1 MDHSRGDEGRLTG
14 QLLPIGATI
23 GGMGR
28 LLETRA
34 AIRVSQS
41 SGSGAKARQ
50 SPERKPSNCIPDW
63 VQQQLFGEFGVEVRR
78 LDASTEFPT
87 ALTRIPLFMPGR
99 REQQMELLK
108 ECSLSFCTPW
118 GRGKRHG
125 PPLTTDDE
133 DTLMAIL
140 RLRRF
145 ALRGA
150 GARLPVPIAGDTAE
164 QTVHAVYLRISQLQ
178 RELGVDAG
186 GRANDLRLES
196 IKRLAATRVE
206 FEALA
211 GDGTVCG
218 TTHSL
223 LEVQWKTWRGD
234 GVILVQFS
242 PVISRMLE
250 EAYSYIDWNI
260 RRQLSPVG
268 KAIHR
273 FLSGQG
279 RCYSIGAEKLQS
291 TIGCHRPFGK
301 YMQELRRAMDRL
313 QSLGWI
319 KNYDLSGNGRSVPF
333 VLRVAR

>member
-1 MDHSRGDEGRLTG
+1 MDHARGEKGLPSG
-14 QLLPIGATI
+14 ELVPIGETLN
-23 GGMGR
+23 GLRG
-28 LLETRA
+28 LLEQGP
-34 AIRVSQS
+34 AIRITPTPHKT
-41 SGSGAKARQ
+41 GARRP
-50 SPERKPSNCIPDW
+50 PERKASNTIPDW

-78 LDASTEFPT
+78 IDAGQEFPT

-99 REQQMELLK
+99 RDQQMGLLK
-108 ECSLSFCTPW
+108 ECSFAFSTPW

-150 GARLPVPIAGDTAE
+150 GARLPVPIADDTGE
-164 QTVHAVYLRISQLQ
+164 QTVHAVYLRISDLQ

-196 IKRLAATRVE
+196 IKRLAATRIE

-223 LEVQWKTWRGD
+223 LEVQWKRWRGD
-234 GVILVQFS
+234 GAILVQFS
-242 PVISRMLE
+242 PVISRMLD
-250 EAYSYIDWNI
+250 EAYSFIDWNV
-260 RRQLSPVG
+260 RRQLTPVG

-279 RCYSIGAEKLQS
+279 KTYAIGAEKLQA
-291 TIGCHRPFGK
+291 TIGCNRPFGK
-301 YMQELRRAMDRL
+301 YMQELRRGMDRL
-313 QSLGWI
+313 KTLGWI
-319 KNYDLSGNGRSVPF
+319 KHYELRGNGRSVPF

>member
-1 MDHSRGDEGRLTG
+1 MVPLGVTV
-14 QLLPIGATI
+14 
-23 GGMGR
+23 GGIER
-28 LLETRA
+28 LLESKA
-34 AIRVSQS
+34 PIRVPQ
-41 SGSGAKARQ
+41 GSRSIGGAKP
-50 SPERKPSNCIPDW
+50 SPERKASNRIPDW

-99 REQQMELLK
+99 REQQMGMLK
-108 ECSLSFCTPW
+108 ECSFSFATPW

-150 GARLPVPIAGDTAE
+150 GARLPVPIAGDTGE

-250 EAYSYIDWNI
+250 EAYSFIDWNI
-260 RRQLSPVG
+260 RRQLTPVG

-279 RCYSIGAEKLQS
+279 RSCTIGAEKLQS
-291 TIGCHRPFGK
+291 TIGCHRSFGK
-301 YMQELRRAMDRL
+301 YMQELRRALDQL
-313 QSLGWI
+313 LKLGWI
-319 KNYDLSGNGRSVPF
+319 KHYDLSGNGRSVPF
-333 VLRVAR
+333 VLRVGR

>member
-1 MDHSRGDEGRLTG
+1 MDHSRGEEGLRSG
-14 QLLPIGATI
+14 ELLPIGETLH
-23 GGMGR
+23 GLRG
-28 LLETRA
+28 LLGEGPG
-34 AIRVSQS
+34 IRVTPTQHKA
-41 SGSGAKARQ
+41 GARRQ
-50 SPERKPSNCIPDW
+50 PERKASSTIPDW

-78 LDASTEFPT
+78 IDAGQEFPT

-99 REQQMELLK
+99 REQQMGLLK
-108 ECSLSFCTPW
+108 ECSLTFSTPW
-118 GRGKRHG
+118 GSGKRHG

-150 GARLPVPIAGDTAE
+150 GSRLPVPIAGGTDE
-164 QTVHAVYLRISQLQ
+164 QTVHAVYLRLSDLQ

-186 GRANDLRLES
+186 GRANDLRIES

-218 TTHSL
+218 TIHSL

-234 GVILVQFS
+234 GAILVQFS
-242 PVISRMLE
+242 PVISRMLD
-250 EAYSYIDWNI
+250 EAYSFIDWNV
-260 RRQLSPVG
+260 RRQLTPVG

-273 FLSGQG
+273 FLSGQAKNYVI
-279 RCYSIGAEKLQS
+279 RAEKLQS
-291 TIGCHRPFGK
+291 TIGCNRPFGK
-301 YMQELRRAMDRL
+301 FMQELRRAMDRL
-313 QSLGWI
+313 QKLGWI
-319 KNYDLSGNGRSVPF
+319 KHYELTGNGRSVPL
-333 VLRVAR
+333 VVRVAR

>member
-1 MDHSRGDEGRLTG
+1 MDHSRGAEGLRSG
-14 QLLPIGATI
+14 ELLPVGETI
-23 GGMGR
+23 KGLRR
-28 LLETRA
+28 LLEAGPGIRITTTR
-34 AIRVSQS
+34 R
-41 SGSGAKARQ
+41 KADAGGQ
-50 SPERKPSNCIPDW
+50 PERKASNTIPDW

-78 LDASTEFPT
+78 IDAGQEFPT

-99 REQQMELLK
+99 REQQMDLMK
-108 ECSLSFCTPW
+108 ECSFAFSTPW
-118 GRGKRHG
+118 GSGKRHG

-150 GARLPVPIAGDTAE
+150 GSRLPVPIAGDTGE

-186 GRANDLRLES
+186 GRANELRLES
-196 IKRLAATRVE
+196 IKRLAATRIE

-211 GDGTVCG
+211 GDGSVCG
-218 TTHSL
+218 MTHSL
-223 LEVQWKTWRGD
+223 LEVQWKKWRGD
-234 GVILVQFS
+234 GAILVQFS

-250 EAYSYIDWNI
+250 EAYSYIDWNT

-268 KAIHR
+268 KAVHR

-279 RCYSIGAEKLQS
+279 AKCAIGAEKLQS
-291 TIGCHRPFGK
+291 TIGCNRPFGK

-313 QSLGWI
+313 KELGWL
-319 KNYDLSGNGRSVPF
+319 KHYELTGNGRSVPF
-333 VLRVAR
+333 QLRVAR